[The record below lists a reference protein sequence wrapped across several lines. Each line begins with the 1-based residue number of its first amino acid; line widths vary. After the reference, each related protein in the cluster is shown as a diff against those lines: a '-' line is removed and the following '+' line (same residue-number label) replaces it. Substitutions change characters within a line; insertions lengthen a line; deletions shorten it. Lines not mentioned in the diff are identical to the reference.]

1 MKAERKYLAHYID
14 SAFDTTYAAPEY
26 VRLGKDLEEFSP
38 EMSAQVETKKN
49 ILGESSVLISGYEKT
64 AAVEPFYAQAGSQ
77 LFERLQAIIDEG
89 KVLEDVVEELNP
101 FFVPELK
108 NSDNWYI
115 INKPT
120 FGCVHIW
127 NNQNFSQLVN
137 EDGKDVE
144 VTFCGTCTDICVIS
158 NAMIVK
164 SLYPEVV
171 INVKA
176 DACAGLTPDKHKA
189 ALNVM
194 DSCQINV
201 I

>member
-1 MKAERKYLAHYID
+1 MKKITVVVDMQNDFLYGSLAND
-14 SAFDTTYAAPEY
+14 
-26 VRLGKDLEEFSP
+26 
-38 EMSAQVETKKN
+38 
-49 ILGESSVLISGYEKT
+49 
-64 AAVEPFYAQAGSQ
+64 AAVDIIPAVLQEIDKSDVVVYTRDTHGDNY
-77 LFERLQAIIDEG
+77 FETQEG
-89 KVLEDVVEELNP
+89 KNLPVKHCIKDDWGWEIVDELNP
-101 FFVPELK
+101 K
-108 NSDNWYI
+108 NLILVGKQFYI
-115 INKPT
+115 VNKPT
-120 FGCVHIW
+120 FGCVDIW
-127 NNQNFSQLVN
+127 KDKFFKKLVN
-137 EDGKDVE
+137 EKDVE
-144 VTFCGTCTDICVIS
+144 VTFCGTCTDICVVS